1 MLEAVTL
8 DCECGNLCHALLSS
22 FKIYPCQSRTMA
34 SLSTTPKKRKIDGT
48 FLQMSSLR
56 NVLDTPF
63 TSIPVSW
70 RTLLQHVHVVDSDVN
85 LERLLSETENADAF
99 SQISID

>member
-1 MLEAVTL
+1 
-8 DCECGNLCHALLSS
+8 
-22 FKIYPCQSRTMA
+22 
-34 SLSTTPKKRKIDGT
+34 
-48 FLQMSSLR
+48 MSSLR

-99 SQISID
+99 SQISIDTLGEASELIEPILE